1 MYFGCSRYD
10 VEQRTKAQCLVVDKS
25 KLQDE
30 PLGVILP
37 IPGEAKAKAMPGWLY
52 IHTK

>member
-1 MYFGCSRYD
+1 MCNKG
-10 VEQRTKAQCLVVDKS
+10 TPHKAETDQKYLK
-25 KLQDE
+25 
-30 PLGVILP
+30 LP